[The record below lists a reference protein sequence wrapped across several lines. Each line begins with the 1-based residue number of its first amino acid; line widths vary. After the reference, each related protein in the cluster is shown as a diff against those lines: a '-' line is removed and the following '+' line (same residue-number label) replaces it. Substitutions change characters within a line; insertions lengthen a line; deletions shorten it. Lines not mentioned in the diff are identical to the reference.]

1 MNLSKEKCV
10 WLQDQ
15 DKGEVGNWKIGE
27 KGNMLIIQSKGDNE
41 RSLQLTMNVADSKE
55 PWTEKEE
62 LKMIIAHNKYKNKWS
77 EISAA
82 LKGRDNNTIKNK
94 FYSIFR
100 RIKGKIQKSD
110 YTYESKLEL
119 LEIYYIISLIE
130 FYLDNPMQ
138 NPKTKGKRGK
148 DFIYTLVHNLTKDI
162 VRAYKEHIKQLA
174 KDEGTME
181 DLFKILNTEYRLLDI
196 PPLDLSSQIIPTPP
210 TANPSIPL
218 LNSGTTVELPSNAF
232 PQPTPHIPLA
242 NSIPKINLPPFSF
255 QTTNQG
261 SKPLP
266 ASPLEESKQTSK
278 YLAETIPNF
287 RNQGAHISNRFDTSE
302 TYFGQL
308 KASDLDIPL
317 NIDFDFAQP
326 VSLFSPPTLSA
337 GPAAAAAGA
346 SRAACFSDIP
356 ADYNEF
362 SSIAR
367 RAKEEQMRQITE
379 FNYPGNSTREG
390 NKEQPLAFTG
400 LQYKPYFHQ

>member
-1 MNLSKEKCV
+1 MSLPKEKCV
-10 WLQDQ
+10 RVHDQ
-15 DKGEVGNWKIGE
+15 DKVKSDNQELGIWRIGE
-27 KGNMLIIQSKGDNE
+27 KGNMLIIQPRGDSE
-41 RSLQLTMNVADSKE
+41 RNLQLTINVADSKE

-62 LKMIIAHNKYKNKWS
+62 LKMIVEHNKYKNKWS

-130 FYLDNPMQ
+130 LYLDNPMQ

-148 DFIYTLVHNLTKDI
+148 DFIYTLIHNLTKDI
-162 VRAYKEHIKQLA
+162 VRDYKEHMQQLA
-174 KDEGTME
+174 KNEGTME
-181 DLFKILNTEYRLLDI
+181 YLLRTLNNEYKLLDLS
-196 PPLDLSSQIIPTPP
+196 PLDLSSQNIPTPP
-210 TANPSIPL
+210 INPSIPL
-218 LNSGTTVELPSNAF
+218 LNSGVTVELLPNTF
-232 PQPTPHIPLA
+232 PQPVPLS
-242 NSIPKINLPPFSF
+242 NSIPKINLPFLSL

-261 SKPLP
+261 SKPLL
-266 ASPLEESKQTSK
+266 ANPLEEAKQTPK
-278 YLAETIPNF
+278 YLIETIPNF
-287 RNQGAHISNRFDTSE
+287 RSHSNEIS
-302 TYFGQL
+302 FGQL
-308 KASDLDIPL
+308 KSSDLDIPL
-317 NIDFDFAQP
+317 NFDFDFAQP
-326 VSLFSPPTLSA
+326 VSLSSPPTLSA

-346 SRAACFSDIP
+346 SRAACFSDLP

-379 FNYPGNSTREG
+379 FSYPGNNTKEGDSTFIHLIEG
-390 NKEQPLAFTG
+390 NKEHFSS